1 MTANPYAAYAKLDE
15 QDLSKEELLVEAYE
29 RILEKLRMAVIA
41 IEEEDIKTKAEL
53 LSKVT
58 DALVVMKASLDFEK
72 GGEIAR
78 NLNDI
83 YEFCIFELLKAN
95 AHNDVDAVKNVISVL
110 LPIYEGFKEAVEN
123 AKDKG

>member
-1 MTANPYAAYAKLDE
+1 MTANPYAAYTKLDE

-41 IEEEDIKTKAEL
+41 MEEEDIKAKADL

-83 YEFCIFELLKAN
+83 YEFCISELLKAN
-95 AHNDVDAVKNVISVL
+95 AHNDINAVKNVISVL

-123 AKDKG
+123 AKDKR